1 MPKKYHI
8 APLTWLIRDE
18 AGVRFHVKSD
28 DYFGTLAT
36 VLSLLRQQAK
46 KDGRLKAAALK
57 SLDNLEKDLLL
68 LQKEY
73 RIETRPALSARP
85 ATSGRPVKP
94 RKPIK
99 ALRSETRTGSR
110 KAS

>member
-8 APLTWLIRDE
+8 TPLTWLIRDE

-73 RIETRPALSARP
+73 RIETRPAHP
-85 ATSGRPVKP
+85 ATPY
-94 RKPIK
+94 KPIK
-99 ALRSETRTGSR
+99 APKSGTGIKSR
-110 KAS
+110 KAN